1 MTAGSEDAASGS
13 ETMSSERKGICS
25 SAERVAAKSV
35 AARSTATDNRRHFIV
50 SAVVPLTLTLTTSED
65 VPRKGADVSNNA
77 SVRIEIH
84 FPF

>member
-50 SAVVPLTLTLTTSED
+50 SAVVPLTLTTSED
-65 VPRKGADVSNNA
+65 VPGKGADVSNNA